1 MTPDSNGTR
10 TFDTVHGEL
19 AYSEVNERV
28 AEPLRLLINEINEGA
43 FLDFELNPHLLQEFH
58 RRICGDLTPAIAGQ
72 LRHCAVRIGHHYP
85 PEHIYV
91 SQKLWEY
98 FDDINAR
105 MMYIRG
111 DLQNTL
117 ELLAYVEAKGLHIH
131 PFVDFNGRAIR
142 ALVYE
147 VMRRI
152 DFPPIEI
159 SIDAQSALHK
169 TYIRALREFDIHQSL
184 NGLVDIWKN
193 HRFPAF
199 REQFY

>member
-1 MTPDSNGTR
+1 MTPEFNGTR
-10 TFDTVHGEL
+10 TFDTVFGEL
-19 AYSEVNERV
+19 PYAEVNDRV
-28 AEPLRLLINEINEGA
+28 AEPLRLLINDIHEGA
-43 FLDFELNPHLLQEFH
+43 FLDFELSPHLLQEFH
-58 RRICGDLTPAIAGQ
+58 RRICGDLTPTIAGQ
-72 LRHCAVRIGHHYP
+72 LRQCAVRIGLHYP

-105 MMYIRG
+105 MEYLEG
-111 DLQNTL
+111 NLQNTL

-147 VMRRI
+147 VMRRL

-159 SIDAQSALHK
+159 SIDAASPAHA
-169 TYIRALREFDIHQSL
+169 TYIKALREFDVHQSL
-184 NGLVDIWKN
+184 NGLVDFWK
-193 HRFPAF
+193 HYRFPRY
-199 REQFY
+199 REQFS